1 MVQWGGRKK
10 TQSIIGVTF
19 FARGENTMLGYRG
32 LFRSLLLVAAIPLLL
47 VAGSGPSNAFSTT
60 WNWVEFNVD
69 PSDVTYIGTVTMS
82 DDGLADD
89 QISFKFETDSST
101 PPNGALSVAY
111 WDANYEP
118 LTEFAIFQDTSATG
132 WAFDAPPPNK
142 VTPGDPPGVPVSW
155 TDTTQLAGAKG
166 STDAIRAGE
175 MVTVVFGNF
184 GALGYTIEEIAA
196 LVESMASGWF
206 VAGHILD
213 CTAEGSCTAIA
224 APIPAALWLFLSAIL
239 GLVGIGR
246 RRQRMVA
253 TA

>member
-1 MVQWGGRKK
+1 
-10 TQSIIGVTF
+10 
-19 FARGENTMLGYRG
+19 MLGYRG
-32 LFRSLLLVAAIPLLL
+32 LFRSLVMVAAIPLLL
-47 VAGSGPSNAFSTT
+47 VTGSGPSGAFETT

-82 DDGLADD
+82 DENLDAD
-89 QISFKFETDSST
+89 QISFKFETDAAT

-111 WDANYEP
+111 WDSNYAA
-118 LTEFAIFQDTSATG
+118 LTEVSITNDPGTDWTFQMDSP
-132 WAFDAPPPNK
+132 DQ

-155 TDTTQLAGAKG
+155 TDTTHLAGAKG
-166 STDAIRAGE
+166 SQDAIRAGE

-196 LVESMASGWF
+196 LVESMTSGWF

-213 CTAEGSCTAIA
+213 CTDGGSCTAIA

-246 RRQRMVA
+246 RRQRIVA

>member
-1 MVQWGGRKK
+1 
-10 TQSIIGVTF
+10 
-19 FARGENTMLGYRG
+19 MLGYRG

-60 WNWVEFNVD
+60 WNWVEFNAD
-69 PSDVTYIGTVTMS
+69 PSDVTYVGAVTMS
-82 DDGLADD
+82 QSAEELAAD

-101 PPNGALSVAY
+101 PANGALSVAY
-111 WDANYEP
+111 WDTNYAA
-118 LTEFAIFQDTSATG
+118 LTEVALFQDTSATG

-155 TDTTQLAGAKG
+155 TDTSHLAGAKG
-166 STDAIRAGE
+166 SQDAIRAAE
-175 MVTVVFGNF
+175 MVTVLFSNF
-184 GALGYTIEEIAA
+184 GALGVTIEGLAA

-206 VAGHILD
+206 IAGHILD

-224 APIPAALWLFLSAIL
+224 APIPPALWLFLSAAL

-246 RRQRMVA
+246 HRQRMVA